1 MSLNAPQYFKYRPTH
16 RRKCII
22 FNGRVSDHL
31 FLKYCGAFRD
41 VNLNYFTHFISVILY
56 FIIQHFFH
64 LLFLFVVS
72 LHSMLSIK
80 EQEGSFSWLLK
91 KEFGSLLNLYQRWE
105 A

>member
-1 MSLNAPQYFKYRPTH
+1 MLHNTLNRGLHTGENALSSMAG
-16 RRKCII
+16 CLI
-22 FNGRVSDHL
+22 SC
-31 FLKYCGAFRD
+31 LKYCGAFRD
-41 VNLNYFTHFISVILY
+41 VNLNYFTHLISVMLY